1 VSRRLDLFN
10 LAARTLVKPLLRRQK
25 DVARARR
32 SFARLTRLLTRPPAH
47 MVRLTDT
54 AVRGEWIWVGKARRR
69 GVILYLHGGGYIMG
83 SPRTHRAMVARLSRL
98 SGLRAFV
105 PDYRLAPEHPFPA
118 AIEDARVAWDQLI
131 ALGYRSDEIILGG
144 DSAGGGL
151 ALALLAQLC
160 AAGQPPRA
168 LFAFSPWTDLT
179 LSGASMTENAETDV
193 LFPAYR
199 AGELRDMIV
208 SAKKASDPAVSPL
221 FARFPEC
228 PPVFMQCSQSE
239 ILRDD
244 TLRMGKRLRSFGADV
259 TVQVLPGRPHVWQLF
274 DRLFPE
280 AKQALRETA
289 AFIAAVFPAPRSND
303 N

>member
-1 VSRRLDLFN
+1 M
-10 LAARTLVKPLLRRQK
+10 AVKPVLRRQK
-25 DVARARR
+25 NVARARR
-32 SFARLTRLLTRPPAH
+32 SFARLTRILTRPPAH
-47 MVRLTDT
+47 TVHLGDT
-54 AVRGEWIWVGKARRR
+54 KLRGEWVWVSKARHR

-83 SPRTHRAMVARLSRL
+83 SPQTHRAMVARLSRL

-118 AIEDARVAWDQLI
+118 ALEDARAAWGRLI
-131 ALGYRSDEIILGG
+131 DLGYRPDEIVIGG

-160 AAGQPPRA
+160 QAGQPPRA

-179 LSGASMTENAETDV
+179 LAGGSMTENAEADV

-199 AGELRDMIV
+199 AAELRDMIV
-208 SAKKASDPAVSPL
+208 SSKKASDPAASPL
-221 FARFPEC
+221 FAKFPDC
-228 PPVFMQCSQSE
+228 PPVFMQCSQTE

-244 TLRMGKRLRSFGADV
+244 TLRMGKRLRGFGAEV

-274 DRLFPE
+274 DRLLPE
-280 AKQALRETA
+280 ARQALRETA
-289 AFIAAVFPAPRSND
+289 AFIAAVFPAPRSTD
-303 N
+303 S